1 VPVRASLASLER
13 LDAPLRLTGAAAPSG
28 PRLALG
34 NRADIRGYFRRK
46 TRTVETFRPIN
57 TGFAGGG
64 EGGNEMTDQQVTGTL
79 VLAAMTVIF
88 LGVWFFGHP
97 DDRGKNLQRM
107 KMFLLLLVTL
117 IGLAWVAYSVID
129 LAIGLVNGT
138 VGADVILAG
147 VLGALGVTV
156 ISLAFRLDRFLRERG
171 H

>member
-1 VPVRASLASLER
+1 
-13 LDAPLRLTGAAAPSG
+13 
-28 PRLALG
+28 
-34 NRADIRGYFRRK
+34 
-46 TRTVETFRPIN
+46 
-57 TGFAGGG
+57 
-64 EGGNEMTDQQVTGTL
+64 MTDQQVTGTL

-97 DDRGKNLQRM
+97 DDRGKNRRM

-138 VGADVILAG
+138 VGADAILAG

-156 ISLAFRLDRFLRERG
+156 ISLAFRLDRFLKERG